1 MTGENNNTK
10 PAPKVRSAT
19 IKLEGKAKD
28 DFETVKEHCNHT
40 LPGIIPD
47 NADVIRYA
55 LHVAAMTARESEE

>member
-1 MTGENNNTK
+1 MTGENTTTK

-19 IKLEGKAKD
+19 IKLEGKAKE
-28 DFETVKEHCNHT
+28 DFEVVKAHCNHT

-55 LHVAAMTARESEE
+55 LHVAAKAAKERGE

>member
-1 MTGENNNTK
+1 MTGDNKTK
-10 PAPKVRSAT
+10 QTPKVRSAT

-28 DFETVKEHCNHT
+28 DFEIVKAHCNET

-55 LHVAAMTARESEE
+55 LHVAAMAARG